1 MLPFACVALALHLL
15 LFRTLL
21 LFATSTRARGIERL
35 VLEMLN
41 GALLMERFNAYGRSS
56 TVKAQRSQPTGAVDF
71 LLEPLPLACARP
83 PTTLL

>member
-1 MLPFACVALALHLL
+1 MLPLACVALALHLL

-21 LFATSTRARGIERL
+21 LYATSTRARGIERL

-41 GALLMERFNAYGRSS
+41 GALLMERLNAYGRSS
-56 TVKAQRSQPTGAVDF
+56 TVKAQRSQPTGGVD
-71 LLEPLPLACARP
+71 LVLEPLLLACALP